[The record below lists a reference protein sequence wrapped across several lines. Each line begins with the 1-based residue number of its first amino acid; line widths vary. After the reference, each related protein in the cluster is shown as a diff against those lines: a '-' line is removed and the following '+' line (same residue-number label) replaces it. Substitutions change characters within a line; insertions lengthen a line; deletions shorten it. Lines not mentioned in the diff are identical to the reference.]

1 MPVNNSKSN
10 LVNLV
15 YCDHVLAHCYMSL
28 ASNSKY
34 YESANI
40 DAIIAILNN
49 NYGERFGFNY
59 TSIEEFVADFDEVK
73 DILKCNHTVSD
84 EQKLK
89 LSEISSNSR
98 WYNNGVNESFTRF
111 KPEGDDWV
119 KGRMPESELAKQHK
133 SEANKGCHWYN
144 DGITSYFTAT
154 PKQNWV
160 RGRLDIVGDNNPSKR
175 VDVRIKISTSL
186 SGPRST
192 SKKCMCIETGQIFDS
207 AKVAAEWL
215 GQKMSVD
222 KACKE
227 PNRTR
232 GGYH

>member
-89 LSEISSNSR
+89 LVQIRGGIIMVLMNHLQDSSQRVMIGLRVECQN
-98 WYNNGVNESFTRF
+98 
-111 KPEGDDWV
+111 
-119 KGRMPESELAKQHK
+119 
-133 SEANKGCHWYN
+133 
-144 DGITSYFTAT
+144 
-154 PKQNWV
+154 QNWLNNTRV
-160 RGRLDIVGDNNPSKR
+160 RQ
-175 VDVRIKISTSL
+175 IK
-186 SGPRST
+186 
-192 SKKCMCIETGQIFDS
+192 
-207 AKVAAEWL
+207 AAI
-215 GQKMSVD
+215 GIMMV
-222 KACKE
+222 
-227 PNRTR
+227 
-232 GGYH
+232 